1 MDLTIP
7 GGMGGKEAVV
17 ELRKYDPEARV
28 IVSSGYNTDPI
39 MAHHEEYGFYGYL
52 FPKPYQ
58 LKELGMA
65 LKEIISLDR

>member
-17 ELRKYDPEARV
+17 ELRKYDPKAKV

-39 MAHHEEYGFYGYL
+39 MANHEEYGFDGVV
-52 FPKPYQ
+52 PKPYQ
-58 LKELGMA
+58 LNELGIV
-65 LKEIISLDR
+65 LKEIISSDR